1 MSAKA
6 TQNQVIL
13 AAFKAGKH
21 LTNTSARELC
31 GTERFSAR
39 VKDLRN
45 AGYMIGDT
53 WREGTN
59 RYGNKTRY
67 KEYWLV
73 RIGDEG

>member
-1 MSAKA
+1 MSNT

-39 VKDLRN
+39 VKDLRDS
-45 AGYMIGDT
+45 GYIIGDT
-53 WREGTN
+53 WREEIN
-59 RYGNKTRY
+59 RYGHRVRF
-67 KEYWLV
+67 KEYWLAG
-73 RIGDEG
+73 RLNAK